1 MKTKLKAFAIALLGL
16 IFSTCTLIPAH
27 AQVGPAGMKVTV
39 TTSGTAVALSSSAL
53 LVRNFQICATAANT
67 GTMWLGS
74 SAVLASSGNG
84 GPLAAKE
91 CTGWISLGGTPV
103 LYDLHK
109 FFVDASVSGESVSV
123 LYTK

>member
-1 MKTKLKAFAIALLGL
+1 MKMKSFAVLFLALVMAFVL
-16 IFSTCTLIPAH
+16 PAH
-27 AQVGPAGMKVTV
+27 LPAQVGPAGVKVTV
-39 TTSGTAVALSSSAL
+39 TTSGTAVALSSSVL

-109 FFVDASVSGESVSV
+109 FFIDASVSGESVSV